1 MFGILATN
9 NGVRKMPYSNFLV
22 NIRDDVINGMRRLK
36 KDTRVPMNVHCE
48 QFLIDG
54 LRQYGIDLPD
64 YQPVIDET
72 DEKNG

>member
-1 MFGILATN
+1 MFDILAAN

-64 YQPVIDET
+64 YQPVIDEA
-72 DEKNG
+72 DRSD

>member
-1 MFGILATN
+1 
-9 NGVRKMPYSNFLV
+9 MPYSNFLV

>member
-1 MFGILATN
+1 MFDILATN

-64 YQPVIDET
+64 YQPVVDEV
-72 DEKNG
+72 DQKND

>member
-1 MFGILATN
+1 
-9 NGVRKMPYSNFLV
+9 MPYSNFLV

-64 YQPVIDET
+64 YQPVIDEA

>member
-1 MFGILATN
+1 
-9 NGVRKMPYSNFLV
+9 MPYSNFRV

-64 YQPVIDET
+64 YQPVVDEV